1 MLPLNWPRAPTAN
14 IDVRPARLDDLL
26 GSDSRMTFAELSSI
40 LLSWPLVEAS
50 TSYGTPSFKVKGK
63 LLTRLREDGDSLL
76 IKGVGPEERETLC
89 ETFPDLYYFTDH
101 YRDYPMVL
109 IRLGNADADTVTSM
123 LQRTYRE
130 LLPKSHRQPI
140 DSQGLR

>member
-1 MLPLNWPRAPTAN
+1 MTF
-14 IDVRPARLDDLL
+14 DDL
-26 GSDSRMTFAELSSI
+26 TKI
-40 LLSWPLVEAS
+40 LLTWPLVEAS

-76 IKGVGPEERETLC
+76 IKGVGPEERESLC

-109 IRLGNADADTVTSM
+109 IRLSRADADTVTAM
-123 LQRTYRE
+123 LDRTYQA
-130 LLPKSHRQPI
+130 LLPKKRSKAKAEA
-140 DSQGLR
+140 

>member
-1 MLPLNWPRAPTAN
+1 
-14 IDVRPARLDDLL
+14 
-26 GSDSRMTFAELSSI
+26 MTFTDLTNI

-76 IKGVGPEERETLC
+76 IKGVGPDERDMLC
-89 ETFPDLYYFTDH
+89 DTFPDLYYFTDH

-109 IRLGNADADTVTSM
+109 IRLSRADAETVTTM
-123 LQRTYRE
+123 LDRTYQS
-130 LLPKSHRQPI
+130 LLPKSYRQTI
-140 DSQGLR
+140 DSSRGR